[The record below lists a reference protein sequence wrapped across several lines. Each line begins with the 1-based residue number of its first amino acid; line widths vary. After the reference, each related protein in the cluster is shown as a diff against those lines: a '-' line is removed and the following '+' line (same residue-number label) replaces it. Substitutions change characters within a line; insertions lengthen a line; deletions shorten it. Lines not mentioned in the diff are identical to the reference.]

1 MNWNYTCFFH
11 SLGNDSVLSLA
22 KKLFNRFA
30 LSKKSVTSFLSTS
43 SGGSVESYCHLQM
56 FSRWLNMILEL
67 SLGHLIY

>member
-30 LSKKSVTSFLSTS
+30 LSKKSVTSFFSTS